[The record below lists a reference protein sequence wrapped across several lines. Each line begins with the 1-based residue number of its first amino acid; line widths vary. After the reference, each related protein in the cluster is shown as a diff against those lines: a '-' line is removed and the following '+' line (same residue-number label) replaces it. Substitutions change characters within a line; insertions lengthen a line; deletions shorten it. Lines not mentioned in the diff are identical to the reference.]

1 VTPVLTPAEAI
12 VHEQAAARG
21 VVRRQGAVT
30 EVGPLAQMSGHSMPS
45 RPAPR
50 AGQQTREVLAE
61 LGLSAG
67 AIEDLIASRV
77 VQEAG

>member
-1 VTPVLTPAEAI
+1 VTPVLTPAEAV
-12 VHEQAAARG
+12 VHEQASARG
-21 VVRRQGAVT
+21 IVRRQGAVT
-30 EVGPLAQMSGHSMPS
+30 EVGPLAQLSGHAMPS

-67 AIEDLIASRV
+67 EIEDLIASRV
-77 VQEAG
+77 VQEAR